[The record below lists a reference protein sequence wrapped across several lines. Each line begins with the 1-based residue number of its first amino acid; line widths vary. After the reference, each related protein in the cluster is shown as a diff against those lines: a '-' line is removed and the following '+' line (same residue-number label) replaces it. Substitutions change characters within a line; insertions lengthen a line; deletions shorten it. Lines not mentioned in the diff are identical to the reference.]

1 MFVKSCSLLLFHH
14 TESMVD
20 FHPDFLLWSFSL
32 WRKQAFPDQS
42 SAVPDPSVALL
53 PVDWL
58 LAVAPPLLFPAS
70 GSWDLSRLQF
80 LPNHALPLRLKIWIR
95 KWYWVS
101 LWQGVLSGRSG
112 RVSGSKEAYCARFL
126 KQKRGDSPLLL
137 PAAEKCPETV
147 AVLSKH
153 LKNYSYLG

>member
-53 PVDWL
+53 PVD
-58 LAVAPPLLFPAS
+58 
-70 GSWDLSRLQF
+70 
-80 LPNHALPLRLKIWIR
+80 
-95 KWYWVS
+95 
-101 LWQGVLSGRSG
+101 
-112 RVSGSKEAYCARFL
+112 
-126 KQKRGDSPLLL
+126 
-137 PAAEKCPETV
+137 
-147 AVLSKH
+147 
-153 LKNYSYLG
+153 